1 MKICIYGAGAV
12 GILLGARLARQG
24 AEVSVVARGET
35 LAAIQQKGL
44 GLQTAAGIEYYP
56 VTVSA
61 DPATLGVQDLIIIA
75 VKQPALD
82 AVSRAL
88 APLMGSGTRVLLA
101 MNGVPWWF
109 FDGLPGQYQGLT
121 LERVDPDGQLR
132 QRIPTA
138 QVLGCVVHL
147 ACSTPQPGVSFNP
160 FGNRLII
167 GRPAGPAEH
176 MDNLIRERLQAAGFE
191 VEWSSGIQQDIWF
204 KLWGNM
210 TMNPVSALTRA
221 TSDKV
226 LDDELVNAFCS
237 NAMQEAAAI
246 GAVIGCPID
255 QTPQARN
262 AVTRKLGA
270 MRTSMLQ
277 DADAGKT
284 LEVDALIGVVHEIG
298 IRTGIATPNISA
310 LYGLIRLYAA
320 SAAGAGV
327 RPSAAG

>member
-12 GILLGARLARQG
+12 GILLGAGLARAG
-24 AEVSVVARGET
+24 NDVSVVARGET
-35 LAAIQQKGL
+35 LVAIQQNGL
-44 GLQTAAGIEYYP
+44 GLQTPDGIEYCP
-56 VTVSA
+56 ATASA
-61 DPATLGVQDLIIIA
+61 DPAALGPQDLIIIA

-82 AVSRAL
+82 AVSRSL
-88 APLMGSGTRVLLA
+88 APLMAAHTQVLLA

-109 FDGLPGQYQGLT
+109 FDGLSGEYQGMT
-121 LERVDPDGQLR
+121 LKRVDPDGQLR
-132 QRIPTA
+132 QRIPSA

-160 FGNRLII
+160 FGKRLII
-167 GRPAGPAEH
+167 GRPRGNTEAVDTAV
-176 MDNLIRERLQAAGFE
+176 RERLQAARFE
-191 VEWSSGIQQDIWF
+191 VEWSARIQQDIWY

-210 TMNPVSALTRA
+210 TMNPVSALTKA

-237 NAMQEAAAI
+237 RAMEEAAMI
-246 GAVIGCPID
+246 GDLIGCPID
-255 QTPQARN
+255 ETPQARN

-284 LEVDALIGVVHEIG
+284 LEVEALIGVVHEMG
-298 IRTGIATPNISA
+298 VRTGVATPSISA
-310 LYGLIRLYAA
+310 LYGLIRLYA
-320 SAAGAGV
+320 SQMGQSSVPAAG
-327 RPSAAG
+327 